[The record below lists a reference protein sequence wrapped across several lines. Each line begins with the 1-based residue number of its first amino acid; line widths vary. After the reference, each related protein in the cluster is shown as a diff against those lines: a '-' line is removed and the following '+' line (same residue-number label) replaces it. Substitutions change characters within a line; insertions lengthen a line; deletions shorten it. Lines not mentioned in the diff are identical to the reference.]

1 VRRPRRIGIF
11 GGTFDPVHNGHLKAA
26 AAVCRRF
33 GLARILFVPSNIPPH
48 KMRTGMASARDR
60 MAMVGLALRG
70 RPRFVAS
77 PLEIRAGGTSYS
89 IRTLRRISGLFP
101 HARVF
106 FIVGT
111 DAFLEIETWKEW
123 RSLLDESLFIVMT
136 RPGVSLAKAGRAP
149 GAAYADRIRAV
160 GRAERVRED
169 WFSAYRILLF
179 PIEALD
185 VSATEIR
192 SRVRDGR
199 PIAGLVPTRVD
210 RYIQEHGLYGGG
222 GPGLRPGVRFRRT
235 RAVPKITDE
244 CRQKI
249 PR

>member
-1 VRRPRRIGIF
+1 MKRPERIGVF

-48 KMRTGMASARDR
+48 KARPGMASARDR
-60 MAMVGLALRG
+60 MAMVDLALRR

-89 IRTLRRISGLFP
+89 IRTLRRIRRLHP
-101 HARVF
+101 RARVF

-123 RSLLDESLFIVMT
+123 RSVLDESLFIVMT
-136 RPGVSLAKAGRAP
+136 RPGVSLAKARRAP
-149 GAAYADRIRAV
+149 GAAYAGRIRAV
-160 GRAERVRED
+160 GRVERVRED
-169 WFSAYRILLF
+169 WFSAYRIFLF
-179 PIEALD
+179 PIDALD

-192 SRVRDGR
+192 GRVRAGR
-199 PIAGLVPTRVD
+199 PIAGLVPARVD
-210 RYIQEHGLYGGG
+210 RYIREHGLY
-222 GPGLRPGVRFRRT
+222 R
-235 RAVPKITDE
+235 
-244 CRQKI
+244 KI